1 MTYNDIHNA
10 LVNFLQEFKKEIKKE
25 HDYITNHITN
35 INNAHTIEDMENVA
49 FDNLSKSA
57 SYSNNENDYLSN
69 AADELLKTLV
79 KLCEEQYVHPLTHSA
94 DMIESNPGRRFVTD
108 NQLSEFS
115 NKVGEFY
122 VNDLIDKL
130 HKDIDIEISNKLE
143 NIINMP
149 KVTNNLEAI
158 NAILDSEETLFKLIS
173 LCSSKIS
180 NDEFKRHE
188 NNGRHLTDKEYNILK
203 LFAEF
208 IDNGGIDWNA
218 KTDDGLQAIKNKPDK
233 LPADGGNADSVS
245 GRKINA
251 LLDGRRTSTI
261 IIGKDGYGYT
271 KDMCDYWCNGIN
283 DAEIIQKAVDYLSN
297 NTIGGEIYIREGE
310 YNITND
316 LKLER
321 SNTSKGSIIIK
332 GCGNATILK
341 AYNCSINISNNIEI
355 NRVCIDYAC
364 ITMCNCTE
372 FNDSRLEN
380 CNVKIIKSMSSI
392 NNSDIITSTISFGD
406 ASINN
411 MVSNNRF
418 IKSALPL
425 FNGNNFVKCNY
436 EIK

>member
-1 MTYNDIHNA
+1 MTYNDIHDA
-10 LVNFLQEFKKEIKKE
+10 IVIFLQEFKKEIKKE
-25 HDYITNHITN
+25 HDYVVNHVTNT
-35 INNAHTIEDMENVA
+35 NNAHTLENVDSLKA
-49 FDNLSKSA
+49 KGQTIKFNIDSDDPLS
-57 SYSNNENDYLSN
+57 D
-69 AADELLKTLV
+69 AADELLKTLI

-108 NQLSEFS
+108 NQLVEFS
-115 NKVGEFY
+115 NKVGESY
-122 VNDLIDKL
+122 VDNSIDKL
-130 HKDIDIEISNKLE
+130 HKDIEIEISNKLE

-158 NAILDSEETLFKLIS
+158 NAILDSQETLFNLIS
-173 LCSSKIS
+173 LCSSKIGK
-180 NDEFKRHE
+180 DEFEKHE
-188 NNGRHLTDKEYNILK
+188 NNGKHLTDDEYNAIK
-203 LFAEF
+203 LIIEF
-208 IDNGGIDWNA
+208 INNGGIDWNA
-218 KTDDGLQAIKNKPDK
+218 KTDDGLQAIKNRPDK

-283 DAEIIQKAVDYLSN
+283 DAEMIQKAVDSLSN
-297 NTIGGEIYIREGE
+297 TMGGEIYIREGE

-321 SNTSKGSIIIK
+321 ADAVKGSIIIK

-341 AYNCSINISNNIEI
+341 AYNCSIDISNNIEI
-355 NRVCIDYAC
+355 NRLCIDYAC
-364 ITMCNCTE
+364 ITMCNGVE

-380 CNVKIIKSMSSI
+380 CNVKIIKAMSSI

-406 ASINN
+406 SSINN
-411 MVSNNRF
+411 MVANNRF